1 MASSK
6 NCTTLRLLHYPCLPD
21 DKIIKPGQIRCGE
34 HTDYGSI
41 TLLFQDNMPG
51 LEVSLLLLL
60 IPWRVLSLKLI
71 SSLPKWFSLVAVYLL
86 QRLQVLTIYNVNRTE
101 WSPIWSV
108 IIRVTNKIGQLHS
121 APWSINQ
128 TMAKFEKETK
138 HRLYN
143 FLKKATDTRQNARQ
157 QQAHMTQNVHFYR
170 QDVHTVLLVIKS
182 GRW

>member
-51 LEVSLLLLL
+51 LEVSWLLLL

-71 SSLPKWFSLVAVYLL
+71 SCQNDSPLFQYITCKDYKCLPFIMLIGLSRVQFGLWSY
-86 QRLQVLTIYNVNRTE
+86 E
-101 WSPIWSV
+101 WQTKSDNSTQP
-108 IIRVTNKIGQLHS
+108 RDQL
-121 APWSINQ
+121 IK
-128 TMAKFEKETK
+128 TMATFEKETK

-143 FLKKATDTRQNARQ
+143 FIKKSNRYSEKCTTTASAHDAKRPLLLARR
-157 QQAHMTQNVHFYR
+157 AHCSIS
-170 QDVHTVLLVIKS
+170 D
-182 GRW
+182 